1 MEMVWVLVNQYK
13 WKITLTNSS
22 GNVQGI
28 EGGNLPTP
36 VTYGINLGFK
46 F

>member
-22 GNVQGI
+22 GNGTETFQ
-28 EGGNLPTP
+28 
-36 VTYGINLGFK
+36 
-46 F
+46 

>member
-22 GNVQGI
+22 DNGI
-28 EGGNLPTP
+28 E
-36 VTYGINLGFK
+36 TYQ
-46 F
+46 